1 VLFTG
6 VTPLEIDAEKSLYYR
21 GIKFRNDLRGSS
33 NLLNATL
40 RKENVTAGEIVAA
53 YRKANAARFRVS
65 NQMHQAIEDMKTMG
79 LSKRKIDKILNE
91 NNIGGVDG
99 ILSNKYEPLYPSDT
113 MLDIMKKNGTLD
125 QYPKKDILRM
135 YREFKKMKFT
145 VDEPRTTAP
154 TSPKRAPLP
163 SFNPRFQN
171 NAPPSFN
178 PRFQRQGS
186 LPQPTFPVTTA
197 RAPGPVNPALL
208 GDDPFSAAANAQ
220 IANRLG

>member
-1 VLFTG
+1 
-6 VTPLEIDAEKSLYYR
+6 
-21 GIKFRNDLRGSS
+21 
-33 NLLNATL
+33 
-40 RKENVTAGEIVAA
+40 
-53 YRKANAARFRVS
+53 
-65 NQMHQAIEDMKTMG
+65 MG

-154 TSPKRAPLP
+154 RAKPKLPAGLSPT
-163 SFNPRFQN
+163 
-171 NAPPSFN
+171 PPAGLS
-178 PRFQRQGS
+178 PTPPAGLSPQRQGS
-186 LPQPTFPVTTA
+186 LPQPTLPVTTA

-208 GDDPFSAAANAQ
+208 GGTPAERAANAFLVD
-220 IANRLG
+220 RS